1 MQDRVGTTMPLDPLY
16 LQMFP
21 TVARYLKRARRER
34 ILVVMAGVLSAYV
47 LGRDVLRAYQE
58 GVATTHMLEMP
69 ARVNNLEVAC
79 QRDYPR
85 RTIVT
90 KAQAQVIVTPEE
102 KKQKP

>member
-1 MQDRVGTTMPLDPLY
+1 
-16 LQMFP
+16 
-21 TVARYLKRARRER
+21 
-34 ILVVMAGVLSAYV
+34 MAGVLSVYV

-79 QRDYPR
+79 QRDYPGR
-85 RTIVT
+85 SIVT

-102 KKQKP
+102 KARGQ

>member
-1 MQDRVGTTMPLDPLY
+1 MKPLDEISRR
-16 LQMFP
+16 MFP
-21 TVARYLKRARRER
+21 TLAAQEDRMWWWR
-34 ILVVMAGVLSAYV
+34 GVCIVGIILSAYV

-90 KAQAQVIVTPEE
+90 KAQARVIVTQRERE
-102 KKQKP
+102 RKP

>member
-1 MQDRVGTTMPLDPLY
+1 
-16 LQMFP
+16 MFP
-21 TVARYLKRARRER
+21 TLAAQEDRMWWWR
-34 ILVVMAGVLSAYV
+34 GVCIVGIILSAYV

-58 GVATTHMLEMP
+58 GVATTHMIELP

-90 KAQAQVIVTPEE
+90 KAQARVIVTQRERERDGTP
-102 KKQKP
+102 